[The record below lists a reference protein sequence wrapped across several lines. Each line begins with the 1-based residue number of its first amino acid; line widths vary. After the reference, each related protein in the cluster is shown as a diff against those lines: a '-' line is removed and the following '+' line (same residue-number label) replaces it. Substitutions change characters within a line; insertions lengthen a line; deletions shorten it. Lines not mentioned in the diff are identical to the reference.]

1 MHPHRPRD
9 GPGGQGGDDAGKQPA
24 QGQDAHAGNFQ
35 GEQSGGDLAAKDG
48 GEARA
53 HAAHDGQVLVALPHP
68 GPLAD
73 QLGQGTAQLQGR
85 ALPSGGAAE
94 DVGQQGRGEDHRG
107 QQAGDGL
114 FPTGSLDDEVGA
126 PGGLDAA
133 PAVHP
138 HHHQARQ
145 RQQVHGPGGPVAHIG
160 GHIQQAGKHAA
171 ADTDDKACH
180 QAEEQTHT
188 VDA

>member
-1 MHPHRPRD
+1 M
-9 GPGGQGGDDAGKQPA
+9 
-24 QGQDAHAGNFQ
+24 
-35 GEQSGGDLAAKDG
+35 
-48 GEARA
+48 
-53 HAAHDGQVLVALPHP
+53 
-68 GPLAD
+68 
-73 QLGQGTAQLQGR
+73 
-85 ALPSGGAAE
+85 
-94 DVGQQGRGEDHRG
+94 GQQGRGEDHRG

-114 FPTGSLDDEVGA
+114 FPAGGLDDEVGA

-145 RQQVHGPGGPVAHIG
+145 RQQVPGPAADTGLTGRKLAVDQYGPVAHIG